1 MEEILQQIIYGLS
14 EVYGDEKFTEK
25 RIGGTNN
32 NYALPTRLFQVKGCF
47 EYSKEIKALSK
58 EDQEKFKQYDIGN
71 FMSEEL
77 QISELIAKAYYAG
90 KTAEADALVEEQ
102 MLRFNEKLA
111 AIGSVNIDSFVYTT
125 RTGENKNYFSTLDY
139 TFSKILDDGKFTKE
153 EADEVIKHAATLGD
167 IVISAT
173 TTCENEVYEFEIE
186 QPKTGNKITLSF
198 NKNTALLSK

>member
-47 EYSKEIKALSK
+47 EYSKEIKALGK

-77 QISELIAKAYYAG
+77 QISELIAKAYYQTGSKRLETKKLIAEMKKTNPFVEGNIFKSVENVSLKTIIAYKDDSG
-90 KTAEADALVEEQ
+90 KH
-102 MLRFNEKLA
+102 
-111 AIGSVNIDSFVYTT
+111 SF
-125 RTGENKNYFSTLDY
+125 
-139 TFSKILDDGKFTKE
+139 LDD
-153 EADEVIKHAATLGD
+153 
-167 IVISAT
+167 
-173 TTCENEVYEFEIE
+173 Y
-186 QPKTGNKITLSF
+186 
-198 NKNTALLSK
+198 